1 MHEHQVVKPLVV
13 AVIALTAVSQSGCL
27 AKKSYVQSEVARVRQ
42 EMQTADQQQTQRM
55 NDGLN
60 AVGTRVDG
68 LGTRL
73 DAVERDVQRL
83 STELAD
89 LNVKVTRLNGLIAFH
104 VPVHFDFDKAD
115 LRDADQAVLRRFAAV
130 VNEFY
135 PNALI
140 TAEGYTDP
148 AGSPTYNQRLGK
160 KRADSV
166 REYLVSQGG
175 MQSQRVRTVSYGESS
190 NRLIEKAAGPGNAG
204 LPNRRVVLVFD
215 YVGTAAVAMPIVMR

>member
-1 MHEHQVVKPLVV
+1 MLEHQVVKPLVV
-13 AVIALTAVSQSGCL
+13 AVIALAAVSQSGCL
-27 AKKSYVQSEVARVRQ
+27 ARKSYVNTEVAKVRQ
-42 EMQTADQQQTQRM
+42 EMQAADQQQTTRL
-55 NDGLN
+55 ND
-60 AVGTRVDG
+60 VGTRVDG

-104 VPVHFDFDKAD
+104 VPVHFEFDKAD

-148 AGSPTYNQRLGK
+148 AGSPSYNQRLGK

-166 REYLVSQGG
+166 RDYLVSQGG
-175 MQSQRVRTVSYGESS
+175 MQSQRVRTVSYGESN
-190 NRLIEKAAGPGNAG
+190 NRLIEPKAKGPGEQG
-204 LPNRRVVLVFD
+204 MPNRRVVLVFD
-215 YVGTAAVAMPIVMR
+215 YIGTAVAAMPIVMR